1 MNTSSASI
9 RALIVDD
16 EAPARLR
23 LKDLLAKDI
32 DVSEVYEAD
41 NGEEAVRLIQEV
53 KPDLVLL
60 DIQMPGLDGLGV
72 VEVIGPEM
80 MPLTVFVTAFDQH
93 AVRAFEANALD
104 YILKPFSD
112 DRLQAMLSRTKQRL
126 QQMQLQTFGQS
137 LILAMAA
144 LPGIEGYQ
152 DRIAIKSEGITRFLK
167 ATQIDWIE
175 AAGAYVTLH
184 VGGKEFL
191 HRHSL
196 ASMLLKLDPRR
207 FVRVHRSAVVNIES
221 IVQLEPLSHGEFE
234 ATTKHGGRLRVS
246 RTYRSLLERRLGE
259 SL

>member
-1 MNTSSASI
+1 MNTSPASI

-23 LKDLLAKDI
+23 LKDLLAKDTEL
-32 DVSEVYEAD
+32 VKVYEAD
-41 NGEEAVRLIQEV
+41 NGEEAVRLIQEE

-72 VEVIGPEM
+72 VEAVGPEV

-104 YILKPFSD
+104 YVLKPFSD
-112 DRLQAMLSRTKQRL
+112 DRMQSTLARAKQRL
-126 QQMQLQTFGQS
+126 RQMQLQSFGQS
-137 LILAMAA
+137 LLRAMSA

-152 DRIAIKSEGITRFLK
+152 DRIAIKSDGITRFLSV
-167 ATQIDWIE
+167 TQIDWIE

-184 VGGKEFL
+184 VGEKEFL
-191 HRHSL
+191 HRRSL
-196 ASMLLKLDPRR
+196 ASLLLNLDPRF
-207 FVRVHRSAVVNIES
+207 FVRVHRSVVVNIDS

-246 RTYRSLLERRLGE
+246 RTYRSLLERRLGQT
-259 SL
+259 L

>member
-1 MNTSSASI
+1 MNTSPASI

-23 LKDLLAKDI
+23 LRDLLAKDMEI
-32 DVSEVYEAD
+32 GEIHEAV
-41 NGEEAVRLIQEV
+41 NGEEAVRLIQEER
-53 KPDLVLL
+53 PDLVLL

-72 VEVIGPEM
+72 VAAVGPEM

-104 YILKPFSD
+104 YILKPFGD
-112 DRLQAMLSRTKQRL
+112 ERMQNMLARAKQRL
-126 QQMQLQTFGQS
+126 RQMQIQTFGQS
-137 LILAMAA
+137 LMHAMSA

-152 DRIAIKSEGITRFLK
+152 DRLAIKSDGVTRFLD
-167 ATQIDWIE
+167 AAQIDWIE

-184 VGGKEFL
+184 VGDKEFL
-191 HRHSL
+191 HRRSL
-196 ASMLLKLDPRR
+196 ASLLLKLDPRQ
-207 FVRVHRSAVVNIES
+207 FVRVHRSAAVNIES

-234 ATTKHGGRLRVS
+234 ATMKHGGRLRVS

-259 SL
+259 NL

>member
-1 MNTSSASI
+1 VNTSPARI

-32 DVSEVYEAD
+32 EVVEVYEAD
-41 NGEEAVRLIQEV
+41 NGEEAVRLIQEE

-72 VEVIGPEM
+72 VEAVGPEV

-104 YILKPFSD
+104 YILKPFGDERMQS
-112 DRLQAMLSRTKQRL
+112 MLARAKQRL
-126 QQMQLQTFGQS
+126 QQMQIQTFGQN
-137 LILAMAA
+137 LMRAMSA
-144 LPGIEGYQ
+144 LPGMEGYQ
-152 DRIAIKSEGITRFLK
+152 DRVAIKSDGITRFLEV
-167 ATQIDWIE
+167 THIDWIE

-184 VGGKEFL
+184 VGDKEFL
-191 HRHSL
+191 HRRSL
-196 ASMLLKLDPRR
+196 ASLLLKLDPRR

-234 ATTKHGGRLRVS
+234 ATMKDGGRLRVS

>member
-1 MNTSSASI
+1 MNTSPASI

-23 LKDLLAKDI
+23 LKDLLAKDA
-32 DVSEVYEAD
+32 EVVEVHEAD
-41 NGEEAVRLIQEV
+41 NGEDAVRLIQEER
-53 KPDLVLL
+53 PDLVLL

-72 VEVIGPEM
+72 VEAVGPEV

-104 YILKPFSD
+104 YILKPFGDERMQS
-112 DRLQAMLSRTKQRL
+112 MLSRAKQRL
-126 QQMQLQTFGQS
+126 RQMQVQTFGQN
-137 LILAMAA
+137 LMRAMSA
-144 LPGIEGYQ
+144 LPGVEGYQ
-152 DRIAIKSEGITRFLK
+152 DRIAIKSDGITSFLM

-184 VGGKEFL
+184 AGDKEFL
-191 HRHSL
+191 YRRSL
-196 ASMLLKLDPRR
+196 ASLLLKLDPRR
-207 FVRVHRSAVVNIES
+207 FVRVHRSAVVNIEG
-221 IVQLEPLSHGEFE
+221 IAQLEPLSHGEFE
-234 ATTKHGGRLRVS
+234 ITTKHGGRVRVS